1 MSKVMRVTGTLAA
14 TAAIAL
20 TAVGTASA
28 DAAAT
33 PDNVTVAT
41 AVDALGNQVVDTI
54 QTDGLIFDRTR
65 PAGGAIS
72 EPGLRVEA
80 PTTAVS
86 LTARPYDAFV
96 LQFAENGTVFQVTS
110 TAPGIWNNN
119 RTLGTGLGTVSALAS
134 TSRPDGS
141 VIVNIVAD
149 KGIYTVS
156 EMTNGDTV
164 APFLL
169 DTTPTTAVA
178 LTTLPNGDV
187 RQESIQDG
195 QLVERTLTSDGWG
208 AKTVVGSLTGLTG
221 VATTALHN
229 GNQLIDVLDQD
240 GRVYE
245 LTHKAAGATTGPI
258 LLNEN
263 TGSTSVALS
272 TRPNGDAA
280 QEVVNNHQLLERVR
294 HNGVWGGQTPID

>member
-20 TAVGTASA
+20 TVVGTASA

-54 QTDGLIFDRTR
+54 QTNGLIFDRTR
-65 PAGGAIS
+65 PAGGSIS
-72 EPGLRVEA
+72 GPGLRVEA

-96 LQFAENGTVFQVTS
+96 LQFAENGSVFQTTS
-110 TAPGIWNNN
+110 TAPGIWNND
-119 RTLGTGLGTVSALAS
+119 RTLATGLGTVGALAS
-134 TSRPDGS
+134 TSQANGS
-141 VIVNIVAD
+141 VLVSIAAD
-149 KGIYTVS
+149 KGIYVVA
-156 EMTNGDTV
+156 EMPDGSTV

-169 DTTPTTAVA
+169 DTTPTTAVS
-178 LTTLPNGDV
+178 LTTLPNGDL
-187 RQESIQDG
+187 RQESIQGG

-208 AKTVVGSLTGLTG
+208 AKTLLSPITGLTG
-221 VATTALHN
+221 VATTTLRN
-229 GNQLIDVLDQD
+229 GNQLVDVLDQN

-245 LTHKAAGATTGPI
+245 LTHWAAGYTNGPAI
-258 LLNEN
+258 LNEN
-263 TGSTSVALS
+263 TGATSVAL
-272 TRPNGDAA
+272 TARPDGDAV
-280 QEVVNNHQLLERVR
+280 QEVVRNHQLLERVQ
-294 HNGVWGGQTPID
+294 HNGAWGGETPLN